1 MITLTTGQL
10 VFYVLVLLVVLH
22 LLGIIDVQPGINK
35 LKSLTSSAASTV
47 GNAAADKAGEV

>member
-10 VFYVLVLLVVLH
+10 LFYVVVLLVILH

-35 LKSLTSSAASTV
+35 LRSLTSSAASSAGDAVT
-47 GNAAADKAGEV
+47 DKAGV